1 MNCGHCEEEQR
12 SNSGHLVEGKAIF
25 GPMWRWLVL
34 VLLIAPACGAA
45 AAPPPKLMGAV
56 PSTGPSADKPTPPP
70 VAPPPVRIIVAAET
84 PPDPAATPTSSY
96 PEGTDEEG
104 PEELDDDHDDD
115 DTDTPPASGPEPVVQ
130 AIRPAQPTSPLL
142 ALSAAELEKRYK
154 KDPVSVGPLA
164 LGTPN
169 AGALVNGVPMPK
181 SDKWIVQD
189 PSCAWGTQETIDSIA
204 RSIEKVFADHAG
216 TPALAIGHISAKRGG
231 HLSPHKSHQSGR
243 DVDLGYYHSPP
254 KSVFVRGTEQNLDL
268 QRTYA
273 LIKTIVTE
281 TQTDLVLVDT
291 SIQRMLVKYALS
303 HGEDEAFVDRLFQV
317 QNKHAR
323 PLVRHAHGHAN
334 HLHVRFSSPIA
345 QTLGRRAETFLKRD
359 KVAPPHVGQTY
370 VMHKARSGDT
380 LVMLAKH
387 YATTVEGIQSAN
399 SLKSIDLKIGRTYKI
414 PVAKR
419 ATPASTKQAPAPK
432 SKQKPPSRGAKPAPK
447 PGGSRK

>member
-1 MNCGHCEEEQR
+1 
-12 SNSGHLVEGKAIF
+12 
-25 GPMWRWLVL
+25 MWRWLVL
-34 VLLIAPACGAA
+34 LLLIAPACGAA
-45 AAPPPKLMGAV
+45 AAPPPKVVGAV
-56 PSTGPSADKPTPPP
+56 PSTGPSADKPTAPP
-70 VAPPPVRIIVAAET
+70 VAPTPVRIIVAGET
-84 PPDPAATPTSSY
+84 PLDPAATPTSSY

-104 PEELDDDHDDD
+104 PEELDDDHDDHD
-115 DTDTPPASGPEPVVQ
+115 DETNTPSATSSDPVVQ
-130 AIRPAQPTSPLL
+130 AIRPAPPKSPLL
-142 ALSAAELEKRYK
+142 LLSAAELEKRYK

-164 LGTPN
+164 LGSPN
-169 AGALVNGVPMPK
+169 AGALVNGIPMPK

-189 PSCAWGTQETIDSIA
+189 PSCAWGTQETIDSIV
-204 RSIEKVFADHAG
+204 RSIEKVAADHAG
-216 TPALAIGHISAKRGG
+216 TPPLAIGHISAKRGG

-243 DVDLGYYHSPP
+243 DVDLGYYHMPP
-254 KSVFVRGTEQNLDL
+254 KSVFVRGTDHNLDL

-281 TQTDLVLVDT
+281 TATDLVLVDT

-303 HGEDEAFVDRLFQV
+303 HGEDEAFVDQLFQV

-345 QTLGRRAETFLKRD
+345 QTLGRRAEAFLKRD

-399 SLKSIDLKIGRTYKI
+399 SLKGIDLKIGRTYKI

-419 ATPASTKQAPAPK
+419 LTPAPARQTPASKWKPK
-432 SKQKPPSRGAKPAPK
+432 SASRGGKPVLK

>member
-1 MNCGHCEEEQR
+1 
-12 SNSGHLVEGKAIF
+12 
-25 GPMWRWLVL
+25 
-34 VLLIAPACGAA
+34 
-45 AAPPPKLMGAV
+45 
-56 PSTGPSADKPTPPP
+56 
-70 VAPPPVRIIVAAET
+70 VRIIVAAET
-84 PPDPAATPTSSY
+84 PPDPAAPPTSSY

-115 DTDTPPASGPEPVVQ
+115 EIDAPANGSEPVVQ
-130 AIRPAQPTSPLL
+130 AVRPAAPKSPLL
-142 ALSAAELEKRYK
+142 GLSAADLEKRYK
-154 KDPVSVGPLA
+154 KDPTSVGPLA

-169 AGALVNGVPMPK
+169 AGALVNGIPMPK

-189 PSCAWGTQETIDSIA
+189 PSCAWGTQETIDSIV
-204 RSIEKVFADHAG
+204 RSIEKVVADHAG
-216 TPALAIGHISAKRGG
+216 TPPLAIGHISAKRGG

-243 DVDLGYYHSPP
+243 DVDLGYYHLAP

-281 TQTDLVLVDT
+281 TETDLVLVDT

-334 HLHVRFSSPIA
+334 HLHVRFSSPVA

-370 VMHKARSGDT
+370 VMHKARNGDT

-387 YATTVEGIQSAN
+387 YATTVEAIQSAN
-399 SLKSIDLKIGRTYKI
+399 SLKTIDLKMGRTYKI
-414 PVAKR
+414 PVAK
-419 ATPASTKQAPAPK
+419 PLKPAPAKQGPK
-432 SKQKPPSRGAKPAPK
+432 SKPKPPSRGAKSAPK
-447 PGGSRK
+447 AGGQKK